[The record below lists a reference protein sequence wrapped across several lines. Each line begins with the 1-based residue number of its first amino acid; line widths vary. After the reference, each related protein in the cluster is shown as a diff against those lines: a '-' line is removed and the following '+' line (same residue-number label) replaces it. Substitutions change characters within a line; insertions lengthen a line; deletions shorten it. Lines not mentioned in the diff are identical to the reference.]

1 MTKTLEQ
8 KIKDIEI
15 ILDRDRSTDFYH
27 SDCDEELRELATDAL
42 ELIRELR
49 MKNYKQTEILQ
60 EQNRDLKRQLNKV
73 ISGQIDIF
81 CKAGSR
87 FNIKTKIINNA

>member
-1 MTKTLEQ
+1 
-8 KIKDIEI
+8 
-15 ILDRDRSTDFYH
+15 
-27 SDCDEELRELATDAL
+27 
-42 ELIRELR
+42 

-81 CKAGSR
+81 CKW
-87 FNIKTKIINNA
+87 NLTKPTLEEQTEEVQREIHKLVKV